1 MLKITGLIL
10 LAFVAI
16 AFLLILIFLIAG
28 FLFTGLKTIFTE
40 PQTFFT
46 TQPEQRNLFPDN
58 FLQDNFPQKE
68 KEVPINLFTE
78 FKKDA
83 EQAEGRIMHVYTDTE
98 GFLTAGIGHKL
109 THEDKKLLKIE
120 HYNDRII
127 LREDSPIYVTDQQ
140 VDDWFNKDY
149 QITLA
154 SAQKYF
160 KEFDTFPELAQLAI
174 LNWIYQ
180 LGKSAPE
187 KFPKATAAIIARD
200 WKTAADNWIYAS
212 TRTKRHSKW
221 FNQTQHRC
229 EQESNRLYDIAKQE
243 DK

>member
-1 MLKITGLIL
+1 MIKGLL
-10 LAFVAI
+10 VWG
-16 AFLLILIFLIAG
+16 FLLCLAVLGLFYLLGIA
-28 FLFTGLKTIFTE
+28 IV
-40 PQTFFT
+40 
-46 TQPEQRNLFPDN
+46 
-58 FLQDNFPQKE
+58 QDNISNTKKE
-68 KEVPINLFTE
+68 KEVPINLFDE

-109 THEDKKLLKIE
+109 TLEDRKLLKIE
-120 HYNDRII
+120 HLNGRVI

-149 QITLA
+149 QIVLA
-154 SAQKYF
+154 SAKKHF
-160 KEFDTFPELAQLAI
+160 KDFDNFPELAQLAI
-174 LNWIYQ
+174 LNWLFQ

-187 KFPKATAAIIARD
+187 KFPKATAAIVAHD

-221 FNQTQHRC
+221 FNQTMHRC
-229 EQESNRLYDIAKQE
+229 LQESNRLYQLAEQGNK
-243 DK
+243 